1 MQAPAVREVLD
12 ESSAWALIRAL
23 AERAASGQP
32 VHGARGIVFDARGG
46 IREVLPEQ
54 GLISVDPR
62 AAPTFRTA
70 ARLAPSVAQMLD
82 LYLPLCLG
90 DESLHLV
97 FGHLG
102 QSLDAQIATSS
113 GASRYVTGPEN
124 IQHMHR
130 LRALCDA
137 VVVGASTV
145 ERDDP
150 QLTTRLVS
158 GRNPTRV
165 VIDPQLRLPAERRV
179 FQDEAA
185 PTLVVCA
192 EGHKGRRRRVGHAE
206 VVEVAA
212 NDGVMP
218 PGAIVE
224 ALRERGLGRVFV
236 EGGGVTVSRFI
247 EARALARLHVTI
259 CPIFIGRGRP
269 GISLPAIDD
278 LGDALRPQARRFD
291 FGDDVLFD
299 CRFELAL

>member
-1 MQAPAVREVLD
+1 
-12 ESSAWALIRAL
+12 
-23 AERAASGQP
+23 
-32 VHGARGIVFDARGG
+32 
-46 IREVLPEQ
+46 
-54 GLISVDPR
+54 
-62 AAPTFRTA
+62 
-70 ARLAPSVAQMLD
+70 MLD

-97 FGHLG
+97 FGHMG

-192 EGHKGRRRRVGHAE
+192 DGHKGRRRRVGHAE

-299 CRFELAL
+299 CRLELAL